1 MVKYILN
8 KKIENSK
15 ANKINNI
22 GEIVRK
28 FISAI
33 YKSGWNS
40 LIADN
45 NNIFFRYKVSAKFT
59 PKINEVN
66 INKNKKSKSANKPAI
81 FNKLP
86 PPILAKLPK
95 EINKISKYFKK
106 NNQTN
111 DKKDQRKLY
120 AQASTLINKTR
131 EVIKEKFPNLQTKK
145 IENIQK
151 IINDKGK
158 SKPRL
163 YIITKGPLRK

>member
-45 NNIFFRYKVSAKFT
+45 NNIFFRYKVSVAKFT

-66 INKNKKSKSANKPAI
+66 INKNKNSKSANKPAI
-81 FNKLP
+81 FNKLS
-86 PPILAKLPK
+86 PPILAKLLK
-95 EINKISKYFKK
+95 KINKISKYLEK
-106 NNQTN
+106 NNQIN

-120 AQASTLINKTR
+120 AQALILINNTG
-131 EVIKEKFPNLQTKK
+131 EVLKIKETFPNLQAKK
-145 IENIQK
+145 LK
-151 IINDKGK
+151 TSKK
-158 SKPRL
+158 SLMVKVSL
-163 YIITKGPLRK
+163 SQDFI